1 MAFVVENGTGIS
13 NANSYATEAQLEAY
27 LEDRGRAKPTGN
39 VEAFLVSA
47 TDYIELRWGH
57 KFAGTKLNSTQ
68 RLSFP
73 RGDLDDYP
81 GVPECLRNA
90 TIEYAV
96 RVASGTPL
104 APDPVFDSTGRRAT
118 KTRRKVGPIETETQ
132 YAENGA
138 GAIAPLFRPYPLA
151 DSLLRPLLAP
161 GAAAARVY
169 R

>member
-1 MAFVVENGTGIS
+1 MAFVLEDGTGIS
-13 NANSYATEAQLEAY
+13 NANSYANEAELDAY
-27 LEDRGRAKPTGN
+27 LDDRGVTKPAGN
-39 VEAFLVSA
+39 IDALLVRA
-47 TDYIELRWGH
+47 TDYIEMRWGA
-57 KFAGTKLNSTQ
+57 KFAGTKLVSTQ

-73 RGDLDDYP
+73 RGDLDEYP
-81 GVPECLRNA
+81 GVPECLKNA

-96 RVASGTPL
+96 RAASGSL
-104 APDPVFDSTGRRAT
+104 APDPVFDTTGRRAT
-118 KTRRKVGPIETETQ
+118 KTKRKVGPIETETQ

-161 GAAAARVY
+161 GALGGRVY